1 MVRKISSHD
10 LKPGMKVVDL
20 DLPWLS
26 NPFLYAEEGIIESQA
41 KIDKIVDEGFL
52 EVYIDTRYPK
62 THGEG
67 DTSAE
72 IEASIPTK
80 LHSQHD
86 KLPPQVP
93 VEQELPVARIF
104 YDDSV
109 RFARKTIQSISN
121 GEALP
126 LQEAE
131 KIVNDVLESITRNYN
146 ALLGLIKLRSRDEYT
161 YTHSINVGVLA
172 ILLARQ
178 MNITEE
184 ETRKIGLAGLF
195 HDIGKSRIPDEVLN
209 SPRRLTPDEF
219 DIMKKHPELGLTLVN
234 LEKLSPEIVQGIVE
248 HHEKYNGKG
257 YPRGLKGE
265 EISFVGR
272 LLTIVDVYDALT
284 SKRVY
289 KDPMLPHQAL
299 SLMYTMRD
307 EEFDTN
313 ILEQFIRSQGIYPVG
328 SVVELSSGWR
338 GLVVQANPDKP
349 LYPQVAL
356 LRTPSGNNV
365 YGEVIDLAKQT
376 QIKIIKV
383 MGANQAGVDPAM
395 AIPGTVA
402 SPLSGAIASNSK
414 T

>member
-41 KIDKIVDEGFL
+41 KIDKIVAEGFL

-62 THGEG
+62 THEEG

-72 IEASIPTK
+72 VEASLPEK

-93 VEQELPVARIF
+93 VEEELPVARLL

-109 RFARKTIQSISN
+109 RFARKTIQNINN

-178 MNITEE
+178 MDITED

-265 EISFVGR
+265 EIRFVGR
-272 LLTIVDVYDALT
+272 LLTVVDVYDALT

-307 EEFDTN
+307 EEFDAN

-356 LRTPSGNNV
+356 LRTPSGNNI

-376 QIKIIKV
+376 QIKIVKV

-402 SPLSGAIASNSK
+402 SPLNGPIASNNK

>member
-1 MVRKISSHD
+1 MVRKIPSHD
-10 LKPGMKVVDL
+10 LRPGMKVVDL

-41 KIDKIVDEGFL
+41 KIDKIVAEGFL

-62 THGEG
+62 THEEG

-72 IEASIPTK
+72 VEASLPEK

-93 VEQELPVARIF
+93 VEEELPVARLL

-109 RFARKTIQSISN
+109 RFARKTIQNINN

-178 MNITEE
+178 MDITED

-272 LLTIVDVYDALT
+272 LLTVVDVYDALT

-307 EEFDTN
+307 EEFDAN

-356 LRTPSGNNV
+356 LRTPSGKNL
-365 YGEVIDLAKQT
+365 YGEVIDLAKQS
-376 QIKIIKV
+376 QIKITKV
-383 MGANQAGVDPAM
+383 MGANQAGIDPAM
-395 AIPGTVA
+395 AIPGTM
-402 SPLSGAIASNSK
+402 SPLL
-414 T
+414 

>member
-1 MVRKISSHD
+1 MVRKIPSHD
-10 LKPGMKVVDL
+10 LRPGMKVVDL

-41 KIDKIVDEGFL
+41 KIDKIVAEGFL

-62 THGEG
+62 THEEG

-72 IEASIPTK
+72 VEASLPEK

-93 VEQELPVARIF
+93 VEEELPVARLL

-109 RFARKTIQSISN
+109 RFARKTIQNINN

-178 MNITEE
+178 MDITED

-272 LLTIVDVYDALT
+272 LLTVVDVYDALT

-307 EEFDTN
+307 EEFDAN

-356 LRTPSGNNV
+356 LRTPSGNNI

-376 QIKIIKV
+376 QIKIVKV

-402 SPLSGAIASNSK
+402 SPLNGPIASNNK

>member
-1 MVRKISSHD
+1 MVRKIPSHD
-10 LKPGMKVVDL
+10 LRPGMKVVDL

-41 KIDKIVDEGFL
+41 KIDKIVAEGFL

-62 THGEG
+62 THEEG

-72 IEASIPTK
+72 VEASLPEK

-93 VEQELPVARIF
+93 VEEELPVARLL

-109 RFARKTIQSISN
+109 RFARKTIQNINN

-178 MNITEE
+178 MDITED

-307 EEFDTN
+307 EEFDAN

-356 LRTPSGNNV
+356 LRTPSGNNI

-376 QIKIIKV
+376 QIKIVKV

-402 SPLSGAIASNSK
+402 SPLNGPIASNNK